1 VGPRPRDAVEGGR
14 PAQPEQR
21 PGVTRAKVTVRRL
34 RHLHPGAAAGR
45 YPDDRAEQVAVAP
58 GRVGD
63 PDAEPV
69 APGGHISVQPGTVAY
84 ADDQEVRAA
93 VAAPPT
99 PPHPPPHP

>member
-21 PGVTRAKVTVRRL
+21 PGVTRAKVAVRRL
-34 RHLHPGAAAGR
+34 RHLHPAAAAGR

-69 APGGHISVQPGTVAY
+69 APGGHVSVQPGTVAY

-93 VAAPPT
+93 VVVEVAEGEPAGD
-99 PPHPPPHP
+99 